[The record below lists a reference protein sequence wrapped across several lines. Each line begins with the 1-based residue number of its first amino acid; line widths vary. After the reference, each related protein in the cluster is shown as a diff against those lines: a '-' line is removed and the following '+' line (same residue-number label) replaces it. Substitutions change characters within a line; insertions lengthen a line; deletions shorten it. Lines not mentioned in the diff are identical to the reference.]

1 MPSLKSAGVV
11 VHAVVERW
19 CGCCWIRSKA
29 SAMRFD
35 AAVQL
40 PIAAVALIWGSKFDF
55 DTHDQGYYV
64 ASVVGQGWLLMV

>member
-1 MPSLKSAGVV
+1 
-11 VHAVVERW
+11 
-19 CGCCWIRSKA
+19 
-29 SAMRFD
+29 MRFD